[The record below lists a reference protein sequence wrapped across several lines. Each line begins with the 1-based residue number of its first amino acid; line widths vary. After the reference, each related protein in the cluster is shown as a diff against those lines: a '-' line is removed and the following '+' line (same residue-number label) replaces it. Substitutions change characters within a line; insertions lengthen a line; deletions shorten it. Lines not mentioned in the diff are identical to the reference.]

1 MNSKRRKPFILR
13 NKHGAVIGHGVAYNE
28 GNVQVYLETDG
39 NAAQQMQLADVLSL
53 DGVVSFHWK
62 QESV

>member
-1 MNSKRRKPFILR
+1 MAL
-13 NKHGAVIGHGVAYNE
+13 HTNE
-28 GNVQVYLETDG
+28 GNVQVYLEIDG